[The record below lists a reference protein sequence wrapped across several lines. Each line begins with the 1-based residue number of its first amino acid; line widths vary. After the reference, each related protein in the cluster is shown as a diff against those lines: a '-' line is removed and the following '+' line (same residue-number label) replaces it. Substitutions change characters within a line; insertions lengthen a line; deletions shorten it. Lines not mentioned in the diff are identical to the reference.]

1 MYCYHI
7 LIYSITSGSY
17 NSIFQN
23 IEKPFLEALKEI
35 LGDRYTEYM
44 DETYRITIRL
54 ILSNLAEGFNSASG
68 SQADGVTAQDN
79 ATAQSD

>member
-7 LIYSITSGSY
+7 LIYNITSGSY